1 MSDKKFTLAVP
12 LTEETLGPAFQQL
25 KGVDFIGEEVQK
37 ASTFAKTSA
46 TIKQAGDM
54 AISAFKTLQLFGV
67 SEEEAIRVVAEGQFF
82 MGYTARDYIGQL
94 QNQPKPSEDTVDAGA
109 GI

>member
-1 MSDKKFTLAVP
+1 MSDQKFTLAVP

-37 ASTFAKTSA
+37 ASAFAKTSA

-67 SEEEAIRVVAEGQFF
+67 SEEEAIRIVAEGQFF
-82 MGYTARDYIGQL
+82 MGYTARDYIGQT
-94 QNQPKPSEDTVDAGA
+94 QPKPSEDTVDAGA